1 MQNKLK
7 MTDDQLVA
15 AYISGDNTAFDTLI
29 TRHQSYIYSYILRL
43 VKDAEIADDIFQETF
58 VKAITTIKQNRY
70 SGDGKFLS
78 WLTRISH
85 NLIID
90 FFRQEKANNLVSAD
104 NEDTN
109 ILNRKNLSEGTI
121 EDEIITGQ
129 ILDDVRTLVNA
140 LPEDQR
146 KVVEMR
152 YYQDMSFKEIAE
164 HTGVSINT
172 ALGRM
177 RYAIMN
183 MRRYAKEADM
193 SLAL

>member
-140 LPEDQR
+140 LPEEQR